1 MSLLKQIDQ
10 DLVKALKSGDRL
22 AADTLR
28 GLKSDIKYFQLE
40 KRLDE
45 VSDDDI
51 VGVISSS
58 AKRRRDSIEQFKAG
72 GRQDLVDKESRELE
86 IVQKYLPQQLTEDD
100 IEKIVKEAIEEAGA
114 QSPADMGKVM
124 KIVMPKF
131 KGRADGK
138 LVQKI
143 VTRSLS

>member
-40 KRLDE
+40 KRVDE
-45 VSDDDI
+45 LSDEDI
-51 VGVISSS
+51 IGVISSA

-86 IVQKYLPQQLTEDD
+86 IVQQYLPQQLSEDD
-100 IEKIVKEAIEEAGA
+100 VEKIVKEAVEETGA
-114 QSPADMGKVM
+114 QSPSDMGKVM
-124 KIVMPKF
+124 KVVMPKV

>member
-10 DLVKALKSGDRL
+10 DLIKALKSGDRL
-22 AADTLR
+22 GADTLR

-45 VSDDDI
+45 VPDDDI
-51 VGVISSS
+51 ISVLSSS
-58 AKRRRDSIEQFKAG
+58 AKRRRDSIEQFAAG
-72 GRQDLVDKESRELE
+72 GRQDLVDKETQELE
-86 IVQKYLPQQLTEDD
+86 IIQKYLPQQLSEAD
-100 IEKIVKEAIEEAGA
+100 IETIVKEAVEESGA

-124 KIVMPKF
+124 KVVMPKV

-138 LVQKI
+138 LVQK
-143 VTRSLS
+143 VVVRTLS

>member
-22 AADTLR
+22 GADTLR

-51 VGVISSS
+51 IGVLSSS
-58 AKRRRDSIEQFKAG
+58 AKRRRDSIEQFAAG
-72 GRQDLVDKESRELE
+72 GRQDLVDKETRELE
-86 IVQKYLPQQLTEDD
+86 IIQKYLPQQLSEADVET
-100 IEKIVKEAIEEAGA
+100 IVKEAIEETGA

-124 KIVMPKF
+124 KIVMPKV

-138 LVQKI
+138 LVQTI
-143 VTRSLS
+143 VTRTLS

>member
-40 KRLDE
+40 KRVDE
-45 VSDDDI
+45 LTDEDI
-51 VGVISSS
+51 IGVISSS

-72 GRQDLVDKESRELE
+72 GRQDLVDKESHELE
-86 IVQKYLPQQLTEDD
+86 IVQKYLPQQLSEDD
-100 IEKIVKEAIEEAGA
+100 IEKIVKEAIEETGA
-114 QSPADMGKVM
+114 QSPSDMGKVM
-124 KIVMPKF
+124 KVVMPKV

-138 LVQKI
+138 IIQKI

>member
-1 MSLLKQIDQ
+1 MSLLQQIDQ

-45 VSDDDI
+45 VSDEDI
-51 VGVISSS
+51 TGVISSS

-72 GRQDLVDKESRELE
+72 GRQDLVDKETRELE
-86 IVQKYLPQQLTEDD
+86 IVQKYLPEQLSEAD
-100 IEKIVKEAIEEAGA
+100 IEQIVKEAVEETGA

-124 KIVMPKF
+124 KVVMPKF

-143 VTRSLS
+143 VTRTLS

>member
-100 IEKIVKEAIEEAGA
+100 IDKIVKEAIEEAGA

>member
-40 KRLDE
+40 KRVDE
-45 VSDDDI
+45 VSDEDI
-51 VGVISSS
+51 IGVISSS

-86 IVQKYLPQQLTEDD
+86 IVQQYLPQQLTEDD
-100 IEKIVKEAIEEAGA
+100 IEKIVKEAVEETGA
-114 QSPADMGKVM
+114 QSPSDMGKVM
-124 KIVMPKF
+124 KAVMPKV

-138 LVQKI
+138 IVQKI

>member
-28 GLKSDIKYFQLE
+28 GLKSDIKYFQLD

-58 AKRRRDSIEQFKAG
+58 AKRRRDSIEQFAAG
-72 GRQDLVDKESRELE
+72 GRQDLVDKETRELE
-86 IVQKYLPQQLTEDD
+86 IVQEYLPQQLSEDD
-100 IEKIVKEAIEEAGA
+100 VEKIVKEAVEETGA
-114 QSPADMGKVM
+114 QSLADMGKIM
-124 KIVMPKF
+124 KIVMPKV

-143 VTRSLS
+143 VTRTLS

>member
-40 KRLDE
+40 KRADE
-45 VSDDDI
+45 LSDEDI

-86 IVQKYLPQQLTEDD
+86 IVQQYLPQQLSEDD
-100 IEKIVKEAIEEAGA
+100 IEKIVKEAIEETEA
-114 QSPADMGKVM
+114 QSPSDMGKVM
-124 KIVMPKF
+124 KIVMPKV

-143 VTRSLS
+143 VNRSLS

>member
-10 DLVKALKSGDRL
+10 DLVKALKSGDHL

-45 VSDDDI
+45 VTDDDI
-51 VGVISSS
+51 IGVISSS

-86 IVQKYLPQQLTEDD
+86 IVQHYLPDQLTEDD
-100 IEKIVKEAIEEAGA
+100 IEKIVKEAVEETGA
-114 QSPADMGKVM
+114 QSPGEMGKVM
-124 KIVMPKF
+124 KVVMPKV

-138 LVQKI
+138 IVQKI
-143 VTRSLS
+143 VTRTLS

>member
-10 DLVKALKSGDRL
+10 DLIKALKSSDRL
-22 AADTLR
+22 GADTLR
-28 GLKSDIKYFQLE
+28 GLKSDIKYFQIE

-51 VGVISSS
+51 IGVLSSS
-58 AKRRRDSIEQFKAG
+58 AKRHRDSIEQFTAG
-72 GRQDLVDKESRELE
+72 GRQDLVDKETRELE
-86 IVQKYLPQQLTEDD
+86 IIQQYLPQQLSEAD
-100 IEKIVKEAIEEAGA
+100 IETIVKEAIEESGA

-124 KIVMPKF
+124 KVVMPKV

-143 VTRSLS
+143 VTRTLS